1 MTYRDI
7 TIIEKNTETTR
18 FRGEPV
24 VILPLENWK
33 KIEDMMEEFEMNR
46 SLKYK
51 RSIKSSRFEIK
62 KGLVYEFDSKTG
74 AFAKVK
80 IK

>member
-7 TIIEKNTETTR
+7 ATIEKSTETGR

-46 SLKYK
+46 SLRFKH
-51 RSIKSSRFEIK
+51 SIKSSRSEIK
-62 KGLVYEFDSKTG
+62 KGLMYGFDSKTG
-74 AFAKVK
+74 AFAKVRAK
-80 IK
+80 